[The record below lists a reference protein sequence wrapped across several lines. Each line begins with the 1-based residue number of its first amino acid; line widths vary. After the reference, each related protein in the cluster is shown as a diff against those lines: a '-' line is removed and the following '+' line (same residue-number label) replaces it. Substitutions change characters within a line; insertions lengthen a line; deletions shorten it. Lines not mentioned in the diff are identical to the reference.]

1 MYSATG
7 RGSCLGCGSW
17 QTGSPSSWEGAAG
30 RVGGGS
36 ECPDLAPLGRGNS
49 HPGKDAKSRARR
61 RKRACV
67 RRVQPCCREL
77 APGSVQRMRH
87 FLGINWPAH
96 RCGNDP
102 RGRDKGRARIYLG
115 GGQGEAPGRM
125 GLRLLL
131 STRPEGRRLGV
142 LEPCLSFSPYLS
154 FSLSGSPSP
163 QLP

>member
-1 MYSATG
+1 M
-7 RGSCLGCGSW
+7 
-17 QTGSPSSWEGAAG
+17 
-30 RVGGGS
+30 
-36 ECPDLAPLGRGNS
+36 
-49 HPGKDAKSRARR
+49 
-61 RKRACV
+61 
-67 RRVQPCCREL
+67 RRVQPCSWEL
-77 APGSVQRMRH
+77 VPGSVQRMRH

-125 GLRLLL
+125 GLRLPL

-142 LEPCLSFSPYLS
+142 LELSLSFSPYLS